1 MKYRLSEKA
10 QRVLDYLQS
19 TGRPLSLEE
28 ISTALSLKEDTVQSL
43 VESLRNQKLIEDH
56 ESSTIQ
62 SYQLTLEGQR
72 FAEKGLPEIRLVEIL
87 AQLGGEASVS
97 SLEDN
102 KILDTTEHQLAI
114 GWARRNGWI
123 SVTKRGEESWLRLS
137 STAVN
142 AISQHPLQLALN
154 TARRTGELSL
164 DTLDFDPKTWKSIQ
178 QYFEKRQLA
187 QLISRRKVTITITP
201 KGIKALEASRQQ
213 KDMIQDLTPRI
224 LKSMQWKNREFLP
237 YNLQAP
243 APPLYPGKK
252 HPYVEF
258 IDRVRRI
265 LVGLGFQEA
274 TGPLV
279 ELEFWNNDALFMP
292 QDHVAR
298 EVHDSYQIKIPKGP
312 GTLLNRTIAEQ
323 VAKTHENGW
332 KTGSTG
338 WQYKYSFDVARQLVM
353 RSQTTAVSVR
363 FLTEHPQAPLR
374 MFSIDRNFRPEKFDA
389 THSAEFL
396 QCEGIIGGEGLT
408 LRDLM
413 GYLRA
418 IAESVGIKK
427 LKFKPGFFPFTEP
440 SIEGFIHIPGLGW
453 KEALPGGIFRPEVTL
468 PLGVDFP
475 VLAWGIGIDRLAMA
489 ALGINDIRELV
500 TRDLGLLRSV
510 SLRFC

>member
-10 QRVLDYLQS
+10 QRVLNYLQS
-19 TGRPLSLEE
+19 TTRPLSPEA
-28 ISTALSLKEDTVQSL
+28 IATALSLKQDTVQSL
-43 VESLRNQKLIEDH
+43 LESLRNQKLIEDH

-62 SYQLTLEGQR
+62 SYQLTQEGQR

-97 SLEDN
+97 SLEEN
-102 KILDTTEHQLAI
+102 KLLDTTEQQLAI
-114 GWARRNGWI
+114 GWARRNGWV
-123 SVTKRGEESWLRLS
+123 SVTKRGEETWLLIS

-142 AISQHPLQLALN
+142 TIAQHPLQLALN
-154 TARRTGELSL
+154 TARKTGELSL
-164 DTLDFDPKTWKSIQ
+164 DAVDFDPKTWKSIQ
-178 QYFEKRQLA
+178 QDFEKRQLA
-187 QLISRRKVTITITP
+187 QLSSRRTVTVTITP
-201 KGIKALEASRQQ
+201 EGIKALDASRRQ
-213 KDMIQDLTPRI
+213 KDMIQDLTPRL
-224 LKSMQWKNREFLP
+224 LKSMQWKNRDFLP

-243 APPLYPGKK
+243 TPPLYPGKK

-265 LVGLGFQEA
+265 LIGLGFQEA

-298 EVHDSYQIKIPKGP
+298 EVHDSYQIRIPKGP

-332 KTGSTG
+332 RTGSTG
-338 WQYKYSFDVARQLVM
+338 WKYKYSFDVARQLVM

-363 FLTEHPQAPLR
+363 FLTQHPQAPLR

-396 QCEGIIGGEGLT
+396 QCEGIIGGKGLT

-413 GYLRA
+413 GYLCA
-418 IAESVGIKK
+418 IAEGVGIKK

-475 VLAWGIGIDRLAMA
+475 VLAWGIGVDRLAMA

-500 TRDLGLLRSV
+500 TRDLGWLRSV
-510 SLRFC
+510 SLRF

>member
-1 MKYRLSEKA
+1 
-10 QRVLDYLQS
+10 LD
-19 TGRPLSLEE
+19 
-28 ISTALSLKEDTVQSL
+28 A
-43 VESLRNQKLIEDH
+43 VE
-56 ESSTIQ
+56 
-62 SYQLTLEGQR
+62 
-72 FAEKGLPEIRLVEIL
+72 
-87 AQLGGEASVS
+87 
-97 SLEDN
+97 
-102 KILDTTEHQLAI
+102 
-114 GWARRNGWI
+114 
-123 SVTKRGEESWLRLS
+123 
-137 STAVN
+137 
-142 AISQHPLQLALN
+142 
-154 TARRTGELSL
+154 
-164 DTLDFDPKTWKSIQ
+164 FDSKTWKRIQ
-178 QYFEKRQLA
+178 QDFEKRQLA
-187 QLISRRKVTITITP
+187 QMVSQQSVTVAITS
-201 KGIKALEASRQQ
+201 KGIMALDASKTQQ
-213 KDMIQDLTPRI
+213 DMIQDITPR
-224 LKSMQWKNREFLP
+224 LLNSGEWKNREFLP

-243 APPLYPGKK
+243 ISPLYPGKK
-252 HPYVEF
+252 HPYIEF

-265 LVGLGFQEA
+265 LIGLGFQEA

-298 EVHDSYQIKIPKGP
+298 EVHDSYQIKNPEGP
-312 GTLLNRTIAEQ
+312 GTLLNKTIAKQ
-323 VAKTHENGW
+323 VAKTHEDGW

-338 WQYKYSFDVARQLVM
+338 WRYKYSFDVARQLVM

-363 FLTEHPQAPLR
+363 FLSEHRKAPLR

-389 THSAEFL
+389 THSAEFN

-418 IAESVGIKK
+418 IAEGVGIKE

-500 TRDLGLLRSV
+500 TRDLGWLRNV
-510 SLRFC
+510 SLRF

>member
-1 MKYRLSEKA
+1 MTYRLSEKA
-10 QRVLDYLQS
+10 QRVLDFLH
-19 TGRPLSLEE
+19 TTARPASPEG
-28 ISTALSLKEDTVQSL
+28 IAQGSSLKQDTVQSL
-43 VESLRNQKLIEDH
+43 VESLRNQKLIKDF

-62 SYQLTLEGQR
+62 FYQLTPEGQR
-72 FAEKGLPEIRLVEIL
+72 FAEKGLPEIRLVTLL
-87 AQLGGEASVS
+87 AQRNGEAAVP
-97 SLEDN
+97 SLEGN
-102 KILDTTEHQLAI
+102 KLLDSTEQQLAI

-123 SVTKRGEESWLRLS
+123 SVIKRGEETWLALS

-142 AISQHPLQLALN
+142 EISQHPLQLALN
-154 TARRTGELSL
+154 TAGETGELSL
-164 DTLDFDPKTWKSIQ
+164 DAVEFDTKTWKSIQ
-178 QYFEKRQLA
+178 QDFEKRQLA
-187 QLISRRKVTITITP
+187 QLVSRRTVTVAITP
-201 KGIKALEASRQQ
+201 KGINALEASRQQ

-224 LKSMQWKNREFLP
+224 LKSKQWKNRDFLP

-243 APPLYPGKK
+243 TPPLYSGKK

-265 LVGLGFQEA
+265 LIGLGFQEA
-274 TGPLV
+274 SGPLV

-298 EVHDSYQIKIPKGP
+298 EVHDSYQIKTPKGP
-312 GTLLNRTIAEQ
+312 GTLLNKTIASQ

-338 WQYKYSFDVARQLVM
+338 WRYKYSFDVARQLVM

-363 FLTEHPQAPLR
+363 FLTQHPQAPLR

-418 IAESVGIKK
+418 IAEGVGIKK

-475 VLAWGIGIDRLAMA
+475 VLAWGIGVDRLAMA

-500 TRDLGLLRSV
+500 SRDLGWLRRV
-510 SLRFC
+510 SLRF